1 MAQVPPF
8 HRPHRNA
15 VLLAT
20 RATAIVL
27 LLIGLG
33 VGAGV
38 LLGGL
43 LVHMFEIL
51 HLNHLVTSS

>member
-1 MAQVPPF
+1 MAQV
-8 HRPHRNA
+8 PHRNA

-33 VGAGV
+33 VAAGV

-51 HLNHLVTSS
+51 HLNHLVTSG